1 MKNKSKNKYD
11 MSKRSSFKPVISIEE
26 LEKRA
31 EKNFEN
37 EKYEESLVDFLKI
50 FEIRGSYLDLI
61 NLGQCYYFIEDYK
74 KTIEIFSEL
83 YNSPFNGETKE
94 DEDSFNNLRKI
105 SFDFISSSYLELKEF
120 EDNIAF
126 CEKVKS
132 TEFYYLN
139 ALQNLLGSYIAIENK
154 EKMDEYYELIMKI
167 SPNDK
172 TTNYF
177 LAIYW
182 FEKSNNEK
190 ALDYFSKINLDEL
203 DSEEIY
209 EIIDIVHG
217 ETDYE
222 IIIKYCELYLSKIN
236 LNDEKNSNYDFIDKL
251 LIVYEDLLYSYFQ
264 LKNYENTIKYFRLFH
279 FIYDNENIEYESL
292 YLFKYVALSY
302 INLNEFE
309 EPIEVIID
317 MIKKGYDDSNLTFS
331 LGMLYYFK
339 GEFQKAIESFE
350 STLKYSDSDDIFIKI
365 ILGVMNYLKSGN
377 FTEGKEYFADLL
389 SQFDKEEY
397 EDAFIVIN
405 FILAIVSN
413 KTENKEDYEKY
424 NEVVKNI
431 QNDEYTDILTI
442 EPNEEFCEKTIIM
455 CIESFHF

>member
-37 EKYEESLVDFLKI
+37 EKYEEALVDFLKI

-83 YNSPFNGETKE
+83 YNSPFDGDSKE

-105 SFDFISSSYLELKEF
+105 SFDFISSSYLELNEF
-120 EDNIAF
+120 EDCIAF

-132 TEFYYLN
+132 TEFHYLS
-139 ALQNLLGSYIAIENK
+139 ALQHLIRAYGAIENE
-154 EKMDEYYELIMKI
+154 EKMDEYYEIIMKV
-167 SPNDK
+167 SPNNKDA
-172 TTNYF
+172 NHF
-177 LAIYW
+177 LANYW
-182 FEKSNNEK
+182 FENSNNEK

-203 DSEEIY
+203 ESEEIY

-222 IIIKYCELYLSKIN
+222 IIIKYCEIYLNKIN
-236 LNDEKNSNYDFIDKL
+236 LNSENNHNSDFIDKL

-264 LKNYENTIKYFRLFH
+264 LKNYENAIKYFRLLH

-292 YLFKYVALSY
+292 YLFKYIVLSY

-309 EPIEVIID
+309 EPTEVIID

-339 GEFQKAIESFE
+339 GEFEKAIESFE
-350 STLKYSDSDDIFIKI
+350 STLKYNDSDDIFIKI
-365 ILGVMNYLKSGN
+365 ILGVMKYLKSGN

-442 EPNEEFCEKTIIM
+442 EPDEEFCEKTIIM